1 VIPGKKYKPEDF
13 IEAAW
18 RRRWFI
24 LIPLVVIALGTMIVV
39 ERLPDRYESSA
50 TLLIVPQR
58 IPESYVK
65 NPVSVRIDERLM
77 SIGQEILSRTRLESI
92 VQEFNLYPEERRTK
106 IMEDV
111 IETMRTR
118 DITFNTRNAR
128 ADSGS
133 FTISF
138 QYSDPR
144 IAQQVAQRLAS
155 LFIQENTQDRAVL
168 AELTDEFL
176 NSQLKD
182 AERQLKEREN
192 QLAQFRR
199 DHPGTMP
206 TQVDSNQQ
214 GLQNAQLQLQG
225 VQESISRDRD
235 RQITIQRQIA
245 DIQMQASLAPP
256 PDANGQAQPQSYA
269 RQLEQARAALKNMR
283 LKLTPD
289 HPDIKALNRTIKDLE
304 QKAAVEASEGPVSG
318 TLAGASPAEVARAK
332 QLADLQTEL
341 VTIQHRLADRQQ
353 EEKQLLASMSTFRA
367 RLEAAPT
374 VASELTDLM
383 RDYETLKAQYQGL
396 LAKSQD
402 AKVAANLERRQ
413 IGEQFK
419 LIDSA
424 RLPQRPKSPDRFRL
438 NIMGALAGLMIG
450 LGLAGVL
457 EYRDTSLRTE
467 DDVLVALSL
476 PVLATVPT
484 MSTDAER
491 QRRKRHKLLLAS
503 SGAVALVLCL
513 AAIAWKLRLNEWMW

>member
-13 IEAAW
+13 IESAW

-118 DITFNTRNAR
+118 DILFNTRNAR

-144 IAQQVAQRLAS
+144 TAQQVAQRLAS

-283 LKLTPD
+283 L
-289 HPDIKALNRTIKDLE
+289 
-304 QKAAVEASEGPVSG
+304 
-318 TLAGASPAEVARAK
+318 
-332 QLADLQTEL
+332 
-341 VTIQHRLADRQQ
+341 
-353 EEKQLLASMSTFRA
+353 
-367 RLEAAPT
+367 
-374 VASELTDLM
+374 
-383 RDYETLKAQYQGL
+383 
-396 LAKSQD
+396 
-402 AKVAANLERRQ
+402 
-413 IGEQFK
+413 
-419 LIDSA
+419 
-424 RLPQRPKSPDRFRL
+424 
-438 NIMGALAGLMIG
+438 
-450 LGLAGVL
+450 
-457 EYRDTSLRTE
+457 
-467 DDVLVALSL
+467 
-476 PVLATVPT
+476 
-484 MSTDAER
+484 
-491 QRRKRHKLLLAS
+491 
-503 SGAVALVLCL
+503 
-513 AAIAWKLRLNEWMW
+513 